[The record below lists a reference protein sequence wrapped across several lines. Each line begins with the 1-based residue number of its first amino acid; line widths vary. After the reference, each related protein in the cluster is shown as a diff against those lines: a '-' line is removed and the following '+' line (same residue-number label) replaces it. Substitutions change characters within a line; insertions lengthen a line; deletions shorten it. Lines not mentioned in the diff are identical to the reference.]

1 MGQSVLPINRNQRKN
16 TKTIMHKTHNRESK
30 ISTPRSD
37 LDMNSPTPSRSDWR
51 SSARTK
57 SIEINEYETGED
69 DLERTS
75 NISQMGGDQSEDELS
90 GEYEQGNVKER
101 EGGTV
106 ADVALRAPHLKRG
119 RQSSHEDLSSASIK
133 LHMEA
138 KRSTYLKPPI
148 KVVASSKSST
158 GRSSSALRT
167 TVEDYDSGGCVSE
180 EYEDFASTTRQ
191 RGFYGKPS
199 KPQSLHSIA
208 PQDSCLPD
216 DAHQENPINEDL
228 RRWQPQ
234 IVSPPQ
240 IAHEPNLE
248 SLSDSFAAANL
259 SDIGDSAGNGTDE
272 SDSIGNSDALSE
284 ISSLQVSVHERNP
297 TEVLTQQVHSF
308 YATVKLAVIDTLMKE
323 LYAMLNPEFGAQ
335 SRAGRTTENSRDQA
349 TNSNYSKRTETP
361 SRKNGSGKRSARGD
375 NENGQGGEGDDDGSN
390 KRRKRD
396 DEPDELDD
404 TLSKFPG
411 RRFACPF
418 FQRNP
423 TEHKGRACRYPG
435 FTGIH
440 RLK

>member
-1 MGQSVLPINRNQRKN
+1 MGQSVLPISRNQRKN
-16 TKTIMHKTHNRESK
+16 TKTIMHKTYNRESK
-30 ISTPRSD
+30 VSTPRSD
-37 LDMNSPTPSRSDWR
+37 LDMNSLTPSRSDRR

-57 SIEINEYETGED
+57 CIEINEYETGEG
-69 DLERTS
+69 DLEGIS
-75 NISQMGGDQSEDELS
+75 NISQVGDGQSEDELS
-90 GEYEQGNVKER
+90 DEYKQGDVKER

-106 ADVALRAPHLKRG
+106 ADVALWAPHLKRG

-133 LHMEA
+133 FHMEA
-138 KRSTYLKPPI
+138 KRSTYLKSPI

-167 TVEDYDSGGCVSE
+167 TVEDYDSEDCVSE

-216 DAHQENPINEDL
+216 GAHQENPINEDL
-228 RRWQPQ
+228 RRWQPLEIVSSPQ
-234 IVSPPQ
+234 IV
-240 IAHEPNLE
+240 HEPNLE

-297 TEVLTQQVHSF
+297 TEALTQQVHSF
-308 YATVKLAVIDTLMKE
+308 YATAKSAVVDTLMKE

-335 SRAGRTTENSRDQA
+335 SRTGHTTKNSRGQA
-349 TNSNYSKRTETP
+349 TNSISKRTKTS

-375 NENGQGGEGDDDGSN
+375 NENGQGDEGDDDGSN

-396 DEPDELDD
+396 DEPDEPDD
-404 TLSKFPG
+404 TPFKFPG

-418 FQRNP
+418 FQRNS